1 MIFDY
6 KTLIT
11 LNGAKLYNN
20 LYNNFNLYYFTTII
34 LKEKRLYIEFSYT
47 LSKTSTLIKQIL

>member
-20 LYNNFNLYYFTTII
+20 LYNNFNLYCFTIII

-47 LSKTSTLIKQIL
+47 LSKTSALIKQIL